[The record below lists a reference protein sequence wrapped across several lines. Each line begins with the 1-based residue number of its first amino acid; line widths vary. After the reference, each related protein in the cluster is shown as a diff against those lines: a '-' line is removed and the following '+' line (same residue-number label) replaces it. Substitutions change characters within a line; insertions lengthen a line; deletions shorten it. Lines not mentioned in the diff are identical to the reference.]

1 MWIPRP
7 RFAYSLYN
15 FYGATIKIKGSLLKS
30 IASVMRFLLN
40 SLGQISTFL
49 GEKLATGPYSII
61 SIQLTWSFSQNFSLM
76 SGLISICGFTFWY
89 TEPYTQHHRHDT
101 RVSSDVRF
109 DLNLWFHLLIHW
121 TLHTTSQTWHTCI
134 KCCQVWSQSVVSPSD
149 TLNPTH
155 TQHHRTWHTCIKCC
169 QVWSQSVVSPSDT
182 LNPTHTQ
189 HHVTRHACI
198 KCSESY
204 SH

>member
-155 TQHHRTWHTCIKCC
+155 NITDMTHAYKMLSGLISICGFTFWYTEPYTHNITEH
-169 QVWSQSVVSPSDT
+169 DT
-182 LNPTHTQ
+182 R
-189 HHVTRHACI
+189 V
-198 KCSESY
+198 
-204 SH
+204 

>member
-89 TEPYTQHHRHDT
+89 TEPYT
-101 RVSSDVRF
+101 
-109 DLNLWFHLLIHW
+109 
-121 TLHTTSQTWHTCI
+121 HTTSRNTTRVHQVLRKLQSLGIAASVSATSQT
-134 KCCQVWSQSVVSPSD
+134 PRE
-149 TLNPTH
+149 N
-155 TQHHRTWHTCIKCC
+155 
-169 QVWSQSVVSPSDT
+169 
-182 LNPTHTQ
+182 
-189 HHVTRHACI
+189 
-198 KCSESY
+198 SESHRWRRR
-204 SH
+204 SFQRCSPVQQR